1 MMTDDTKAAGVAAVV
16 LLLTLVVAAVVWV
29 GVSWLEASSF
39 NRVTGKNV
47 STWDAMWIDLRVQEA
62 PK

>member
-1 MMTDDTKAAGVAAVV
+1 MASDYDENTGCGIVCILVLCLLIWVVSSSFEAA
-16 LLLTLVVAAVVWV
+16 
-29 GVSWLEASSF
+29 SF

-47 STWDAMWIDLRVQEA
+47 STWDAMFIDLRVQES